1 MWPMRQIGTSC
12 DSELPECVEEVDVGT
27 GGALGAGDEAP
38 ALILSGGLGQSG
50 ARRLDCELAELIQ
63 ELSES
68 LPLWT

>member
-1 MWPMRQIGTSC
+1 VLENGTSAC
-12 DSELPECVEEVDVGT
+12 GSELPECVDEVDAGT
-27 GGALGAGDEAP
+27 GGALCAGDEAP
-38 ALILSGGLGQSG
+38 ELILSGILGQSG